1 MQQIVAIFL
10 VYSKSR
16 VLTKLLGQFPTI
28 CWKTP
33 LNIIIIEK
41 GVNGMTLDEVA
52 QVLGCKKNTLVQ
64 NFPRCQRTLAK
75 KGIILMK
82 WGWGKKAEY
91 EIEYEDR
98 DEEE

>member
-1 MQQIVAIFL
+1 
-10 VYSKSR
+10 
-16 VLTKLLGQFPTI
+16 
-28 CWKTP
+28 
-33 LNIIIIEK
+33 
-41 GVNGMTLDEVA
+41 MTLDEVA